1 MSDRVD
7 IEAVLARCTFPEP
20 GSRVLCAVSG
30 GADSTAM
37 LFLAVTAGCDVSA
50 VHVHHGLRT
59 SADDDAACAAAS
71 AERLNVPLR
80 VERIE
85 IEDGP
90 NLEARARAARKAA
103 IGGDHMAGHT
113 ADDQAETLLLALLR
127 GAGATGLAA
136 IRPGPLHPILA
147 LRAAETRAIC
157 ASEGFAVAV
166 DHSNRDPRFRR
177 NRLRH
182 EAIPLLADVADRD
195 VTPLLARTAGLLR
208 DDDDLLTSLADA
220 IDPADAGAL
229 AAAPLPLA
237 RRAIR
242 TWLDLEGYP
251 PDMAGVDRVLDVARG
266 VAAACQVTGVGRV
279 ERRSGRL
286 TLVAPEA
293 PAR

>member
-20 GSRVLCAVSG
+20 GSRVRCAVSG

-37 LFLAVTAGCDVSA
+37 LILAVRAGCDVSA

-59 SADDDAACAAAS
+59 SADDDAACAASS
-71 AERLNVPLR
+71 AERLGVPLR

-90 NLEARARAARKAA
+90 NLEARARAARRAA
-103 IGGDHMAGHT
+103 IGGDHMTGHT

-157 ASEGFAVAV
+157 ASEGFTVAV
-166 DHSNRDPRFRR
+166 DHSNHDPRFRR

-182 EAIPLLADVADRD
+182 EAVPLLADIADRD

-208 DDDDLLTSLADA
+208 DDDDLLTTLADA
-220 IDPADAGAL
+220 IDPADAGAV

-242 TWLDLEGYP
+242 RWLDLEGYP
-251 PDMAGVDRVLDVARG
+251 PDLAAVDRVLDVARG
-266 VAAACQVTGVGRV
+266 VATACQVTGVGRV